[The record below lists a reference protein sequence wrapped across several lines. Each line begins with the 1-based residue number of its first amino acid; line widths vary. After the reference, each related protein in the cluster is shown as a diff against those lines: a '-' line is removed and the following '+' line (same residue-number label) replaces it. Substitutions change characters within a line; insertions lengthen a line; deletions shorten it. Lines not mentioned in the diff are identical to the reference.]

1 MTGGKHV
8 AITIV
13 LGGLIAGTI
22 DIGSACVINSLS
34 PLVILQA
41 IASGLVG
48 KVAFTGG
55 AAIALLG
62 LTLQWA
68 MSMVIAAIYL
78 AATAAR
84 PAWRRRWISTGCIA
98 GVVIFAVMNYLV
110 VPLSAA
116 PFRPP
121 LTLHGL
127 LTAFSAGKLFANLA
141 AMMLFGLIVSRVT
154 ASSARAAP

>member
-1 MTGGKHV
+1 MTAAKQV
-8 AITIV
+8 AITIIM
-13 LGGLIAGTI
+13 GGLIAGTI

-34 PLVILQA
+34 PLVILHA

-48 KVAFTGG
+48 KAAFTGG
-55 AAIALLG
+55 AATALLG

-68 MSMVIAAIYL
+68 MSMLIAAIYL
-78 AATAAR
+78 AVTASR
-84 PAWRRRWISTGCIA
+84 PAWRRRWISTGCLA

-121 LTLHGL
+121 LTPLGL
-127 LTAFSAGKLFANLA
+127 LTAFSAAKFFANLA
-141 AMMLFGLIVSRVT
+141 AMILFGLIISFC
-154 ASSARAAP
+154 ARERG